1 MSEITH
7 CGEALQTDKKA
18 ILKAYLGN
26 FDEYIFTGWMFGNGF
41 IDMSKREAWKCRWTR
56 SIYALETFKIGDMP
70 TPLSRCHC
78 TTPILWNCLI
88 RHVRTGRL
96 EFVGS
101 TCMKYFD
108 DKRRCT
114 KCLVVNRCKTIRCDK
129 CRVLCKYHNCF
140 HDDNAVHR
148 ASDFHLSGLIFG
160 KYEGRTPES
169 LVGVD
174 DGYIHL
180 LFGSSKLT
188 EKEGRTLAQLLPQ
201 TKLGFGKYRSK
212 TIDWVRTSAPGY
224 YSWMKKNVDRAFVRY
239 L

>member
-1 MSEITH
+1 MNEITD
-7 CGEALQTDKKA
+7 CGEAAQSEKTA
-18 ILKAYLGN
+18 ILRKYLGN
-26 FDEYIFTGWMFGNGF
+26 FDEYIYTGWKFANGLA
-41 IDMSKREAWKCRWTR
+41 DLADVGWVSTWKIH
-56 SIYALETFKIGDMP
+56 IYELEDLKKKNIP
-70 TPLSRCHC
+70 TLLSRCHC
-78 TTPILWNCLI
+78 TTPIVWNCLI
-88 RHVRTGRL
+88 MHVPTGRL

-101 TCMKYFD
+101 TCMQRFD
-108 DKRRCT
+108 MNKRRCPQ
-114 KCLVVNRCKTIRCDK
+114 CSVVNRCKTIRCDK

-188 EKEGRTLAQLLPQ
+188 EKERRTLAQLLPQ